1 MKKYILFYLLFC
13 LSVGGW
19 AKDFVHPGILHS
31 SEALRRIAGLV
42 KNDVNP
48 SMGSFN
54 KLKAEPEASYHYCIQ
69 GPFRFISRS
78 GEYGYTKSP
87 CEDDFNAAYY
97 NAIMWN
103 ITKDRRHADKA
114 MEIIRNYAATLEKI
128 FPMDAPLC
136 AGLQGFILVNAA
148 EIMRYTY
155 VEEHNE
161 NGWTYKDTE
170 QTEDMFRNVFLPILS
185 EFYKT
190 KPYTNGNWGIAVT
203 KAQIGISVFL
213 NDTKLYDDALDFFY
227 HGKDNGTLP
236 NYVAETG
243 QIQESGRDQ
252 AHCMLGIGC
261 LAEIA
266 EVAWNQ
272 GDDLYGALDNRIMKG
287 CEYLSKSNLGY
298 EVPFFTWKDKT
309 GKYSNWRT
317 LGQAGLGEFRAV
329 FELPYNHYTERCHL
343 SMPYTRMVLGC
354 IRPEGAG
361 FTCDNPGFGSLLFYL
376 GEGEALPKKGQVNE
390 ILSESLCGWK
400 FANAGWRAEEGK
412 LVLKA
417 SGTACS
423 KTGIMYDAAKY
434 PYLAVKISKMPS
446 VRNKAWLRLSYSVM
460 SAPEFWTFS
469 EKDARRVGEDT
480 YVFTVPGSRSN
491 NGTEF
496 STQPVSMTL
505 YLDFGETQGEGVG
518 VEWVRSLKSF

>member
-1 MKKYILFYLLFC
+1 M
-13 LSVGGW
+13 GGW

-148 EIMRYTY
+148 EMMRYTY

-161 NGWTYKDTE
+161 NGWTYKDTK
-170 QTEDMFRNVFLPILS
+170 QTEAMFRNVFLPILS

-213 NDTKLYDDALDFFY
+213 M
-227 HGKDNGTLP
+227 
-236 NYVAETG
+236 
-243 QIQESGRDQ
+243 IQNFMM
-252 AHCMLGIGC
+252 MLLISF
-261 LAEIA
+261 
-266 EVAWNQ
+266 
-272 GDDLYGALDNRIMKG
+272 IMEKI
-287 CEYLSKSNLGY
+287 
-298 EVPFFTWKDKT
+298 
-309 GKYSNWRT
+309 
-317 LGQAGLGEFRAV
+317 
-329 FELPYNHYTERCHL
+329 
-343 SMPYTRMVLGC
+343 MVL
-354 IRPEGAG
+354 
-361 FTCDNPGFGSLLFYL
+361 YL
-376 GEGEALPKKGQVNE
+376 IMWQKQGRYKKVVGIKHIV
-390 ILSESLCGWK
+390 C
-400 FANAGWRAEEGK
+400 
-412 LVLKA
+412 LV
-417 SGTACS
+417 
-423 KTGIMYDAAKY
+423 
-434 PYLAVKISKMPS
+434 
-446 VRNKAWLRLSYSVM
+446 
-460 SAPEFWTFS
+460 
-469 EKDARRVGEDT
+469 
-480 YVFTVPGSRSN
+480 
-491 NGTEF
+491 
-496 STQPVSMTL
+496 
-505 YLDFGETQGEGVG
+505 
-518 VEWVRSLKSF
+518 

>member
-287 CEYLSKSNLGY
+287 CEYLSKSNCENNAVHVFSGSLQPGEGNQEY
-298 EVPFFTWKDKT
+298 RPVFNMIDLDVRPAENGGDNLHINLQVHYWNGRRFEYDINESSQFQVKLTNNNRWKEREQMEHINLPEGISKREIRIAFTKSPIAREIMDEMDK
-309 GKYSNWRT
+309 GLFCYDNSQPLYSNKMRFLDVIMQYNLW
-317 LGQAGLGEFRAV
+317 GE
-329 FELPYNHYTERCHL
+329 L
-343 SMPYTRMVLGC
+343 
-354 IRPEGAG
+354 
-361 FTCDNPGFGSLLFYL
+361 
-376 GEGEALPKKGQVNE
+376 
-390 ILSESLCGWK
+390 W
-400 FANAGWRAEEGK
+400 
-412 LVLKA
+412 
-417 SGTACS
+417 S
-423 KTGIMYDAAKY
+423 KI
-434 PYLAVKISKMPS
+434 
-446 VRNKAWLRLSYSVM
+446 NK
-460 SAPEFWTFS
+460 
-469 EKDARRVGEDT
+469 
-480 YVFTVPGSRSN
+480 
-491 NGTEF
+491 
-496 STQPVSMTL
+496 
-505 YLDFGETQGEGVG
+505 
-518 VEWVRSLKSF
+518 